1 MWCYYS
7 IDERNEFHKISKKSK
22 NQKIRNQK
30 KKDQQE
36 TWLKCEEDHLEY
48 LYNYH

>member
-30 KKDQQE
+30 KKGSTRNMAE
-36 TWLKCEEDHLEY
+36 M
-48 LYNYH
+48 